1 MSPTSWLAASLFSTA
16 VAQVAFK
23 AYFRQ
28 RQRAILAIALL
39 MFLLVPWTTYKALHG
54 LTLATVYVAT
64 AASQLLVVLL
74 SLLLLGERYSRRQA
88 IGFCLV
94 LAGVIL
100 FNA

>member
-1 MSPTSWLAASLFSTA
+1 MSPVSWLAASLVSTA

-23 AYFRQ
+23 AYFR
-28 RQRAILAIALL
+28 RRDLAVLALAVA
-39 MFLLVPWTTYKALHG
+39 MFLLVPWTTYQALHG

-64 AASQLLVVLL
+64 AASQLLVVVM
-74 SLLLLGERYSRRQA
+74 SLLLLGERYTRRQA
-88 IGFCLV
+88 VGFCLV